1 MEAKQSM
8 VLHLSKIGKVRALP
22 HAWKVVIF
30 PVVSTSLLSPALR
43 LSPLSPALHRQ
54 CYGQNQYS
62 QEKKKKEEGIFLARY
77 YMSCMRKTVCGK
89 DRNATVLIRERLGGR
104 DTRRSERVRMMVQG
118 CVKQSLMEM
127 DLTRVEIRWGNCE
140 KMADVLTKGWSY
152 V

>member
-62 QEKKKKEEGIFLARY
+62 QEKKKERRRHIFSPLLYELYEENCLWERQKCHGADKRKIGWERY
-77 YMSCMRKTVCGK
+77 EKKRKSENDGAGLCKAESNG
-89 DRNATVLIRERLGGR
+89 DGSNQGG
-104 DTRRSERVRMMVQG
+104 D
-118 CVKQSLMEM
+118 
-127 DLTRVEIRWGNCE
+127 
-140 KMADVLTKGWSY
+140 KMG
-152 V
+152 